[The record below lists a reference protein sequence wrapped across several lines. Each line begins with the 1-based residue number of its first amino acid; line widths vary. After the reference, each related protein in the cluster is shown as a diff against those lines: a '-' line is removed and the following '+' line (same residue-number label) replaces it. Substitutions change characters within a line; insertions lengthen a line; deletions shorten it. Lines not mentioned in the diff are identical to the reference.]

1 VYIAFYL
8 LCSLSNFLIFRF
20 FHASNLLINKLA
32 LFPEIFDG
40 KLMLYL
46 FLCELLNDAG
56 LFLEAIPQSVLVL
69 LHLFDYYLAFD
80 KTHSNVLV
88 LVAEQVFS
96 LQLIGV
102 VGGELVGKN
111 VDFLYERL
119 LRHSEEVQLL
129 C

>member
-1 VYIAFYL
+1 MYIAFYL
-8 LCSLSNFLIFRF
+8 LCPLSNFLIFRF
-20 FHASNLLINKLA
+20 FHARNLLINKLA

-46 FLCELLNDAG
+46 FLRELLNDAG

-80 KTHSNVLV
+80 KAHSNVLV

-96 LQLIGV
+96 LQLIRV
-102 VGGELVGKN
+102 VSGELVGQN

>member
-1 VYIAFYL
+1 
-8 LCSLSNFLIFRF
+8 
-20 FHASNLLINKLA
+20 
-32 LFPEIFDG
+32 
-40 KLMLYL
+40 MLYL

-69 LHLFDYYLAFD
+69 LHLFDYYLAFNE
-80 KTHSNVLV
+80 THSNVLV

-102 VGGELVGKN
+102 VSGELVGQN